1 MLYISKLFDMYRGPM
16 VQNNKKVST
25 IFKALSD
32 VNRLEILSLL
42 KEGEKCACV
51 LLEKMNMAQ
60 STLSY
65 HMKILS
71 DSNLVESRQDGKWT
85 HYKLSKAGSEYALSV
100 LRAITTPKD

>member
-1 MLYISKLFDMYRGPM
+1 M
-16 VQNNKKVST
+16 VLDNKKVST

-42 KEGEKCACV
+42 QDGEKCACL

-71 DSNLVESRQDGKWT
+71 DSNLVESRQEGKWT
-85 HYKLSKAGSEYALSV
+85 HYKLSKVGSEYAISV
-100 LRAITTPKD
+100 LRAITTPKE